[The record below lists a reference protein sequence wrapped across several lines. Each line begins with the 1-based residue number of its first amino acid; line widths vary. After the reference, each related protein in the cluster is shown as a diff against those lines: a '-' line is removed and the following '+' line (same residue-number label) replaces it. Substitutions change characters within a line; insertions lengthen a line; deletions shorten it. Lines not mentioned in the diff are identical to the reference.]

1 MIRKAAV
8 ADRASLAKLAAKLWE
23 SHSEEELS
31 AEISGLLLLT
41 GAAFFLA
48 EEDGQPVGFAQCQL
62 RHDYVEGT
70 DSSPAGYPEGIFTEE
85 AFRRKGIAAALLVRY
100 ESWAKEKGCTEFASD
115 CELLN
120 ETGIRFHKTLG
131 FRKQAAS
138 SASEKSDKKPAHRGF
153 FPMRRFFLFCFCC

>member
-1 MIRKAAV
+1 MIRKAAE
-8 ADRASLAKLAAKLWE
+8 ADRAFLAKLWGN
-23 SHSEEELS
+23 HSEEELS

-41 GAAFFLA
+41 GTAFFLA

-70 DSSPAGYPEGIFTEE
+70 DSSPAGYLEGIFTEE
-85 AFRRKGIAAALLVRY
+85 AVRGKGIAAALLVRC

-120 ETGIRFHKTLG
+120 ETSIRFHKALD
-131 FRKQAAS
+131 F
-138 SASEKSDKKPAHRGF
+138 SEENRIVC
-153 FPMRRFFLFCFCC
+153 L